1 MDFMEWL
8 KVTEEN
14 DIRVYDAIDI
24 LLNGGRNDDYEYTS
38 TGVTVRD
45 YNDWNSND
53 RKFTFEQL
61 EDPRKALLII
71 LEKEE
76 ELRKIAIESA
86 KARKLQREKDLKVLK
101 DAEELAEYTRLRV
114 KFEHGDA

>member
-45 YNDWNSND
+45 YDDCNP

-86 KARKLQREKDLKVLK
+86 KARKLQREKDLKALK
-101 DAEELAEYTRLRV
+101 DAEELAEYTRLRA
-114 KFEHGDA
+114 KFEHGNA